1 MFEAIY
7 KTHNCFRAFCSMN
20 KKQWQ
25 DMMSRIAE
33 YRGVTLEDFE
43 ARMLSSRQ
51 SRELFGTADIRRLN
65 SKQRLMLA
73 QKLRREYHL
82 SFRQL
87 STLVR
92 LPEMEIKSYC

>member
-1 MFEAIY
+1 
-7 KTHNCFRAFCSMN
+7 MN

-25 DMMSRIAE
+25 EMMSRIAE

-43 ARMLSSRQ
+43 ARMLCSQ
-51 SRELFGTADIRRLN
+51 CSRELFGTADTRKIN
-65 SKQRLMLA
+65 SKQRLVLA
-73 QKLRREYHL
+73 QKFRREHHL

-87 STLVR
+87 PTLVR